1 MFYHDNT
8 FHFTGR
14 EGGGSVNL
22 ISEFN
27 RVYANDENGRLVAEV
42 RFPPAG
48 SGTVDIE
55 HTFVDDSLRGG
66 GVAGELMEAA
76 YRRIKQDG
84 KKALPTC
91 SYARKWFERHED
103 KRDIL
108 AS

>member
-1 MFYHDNT
+1 MFYH
-8 FHFTGR
+8 
-14 EGGGSVNL
+14 GSAFYLARRGEAGIINL

-27 RVYANDENGRLVAEV
+27 RVYANDENGRLLAEV

-48 SGTVDIE
+48 AGTVDIE

-76 YRRIKQDG
+76 YARIKGDG
-84 KKALPTC
+84 KKALLTC

-108 AS
+108 F